1 MDNTM
6 PDDASRLWAIKQ
18 EKADELSA
26 RRAQVVQ
33 ASNATSTIQTASSV
47 VSTPATAGPSRPFP
61 TISKNE
67 GKSPTPSRYTPQF
80 TASTKQIL
88 SRIKNEN
95 GIGSSSPS
103 LGFTT
108 AQLSAPAKATY
119 EDVKR
124 RLVETLSTSA
134 TLPMPTASPRPT
146 AADVTH
152 ANQLPSPSVGKRK
165 RGSDEHDG
173 RPPTRPTPRDEPQP
187 VAIQPP
193 KPPAKRKRVKDSSM
207 CVKCQRS
214 SDTAANLIITCGCG
228 EAWHQLCHD
237 PQVSEETASNPA
249 SFKCSTCV
257 VEDKAQANYQAKLV
271 KYREAKQQQ
280 SDLKRQRAEVERMRT
295 RNLEG
300 LPDFIKPELVGFG
313 AGDASTDARREYF
326 EELRRTDLLNLLSF
340 SEQIKPGLLVDILVS
355 VSKKQPDLPI
365 FRSPDWAQP
374 RAKQPESSRTNV
386 LANGTG
392 NHLPPKRSKQRSK
405 PGGVR
410 PILQLTTAPEADAV
424 PEDNEDDYLHPNWPK
439 AGKGLYATL
448 PPEKEDSHYL
458 EDDNDEEA
466 FSHFFSHQMDVDD
479 GDEGSASSKTKGK
492 GKAVARVM
500 VQKPAPKP
508 AQKLGTST
516 SSNKAKLKGE
526 SAPAGSATEPI
537 ELDNG
542 EGSSKTK
549 GKGKA
554 VSNVPV
560 VELDIDNGEGSSK
573 GKSKIPRYTGG
584 GATTKTAKPRAKS
597 TIKGGKA
604 NKGPNKTATTKTTAA
619 TTTEATRT
627 AAVVVPPA
635 QPQRRGRST
644 RTSLSAAADA
654 ELYAN
659 HPEARKLASWF

>member
-1 MDNTM
+1 M

-26 RRAQVVQ
+26 MRAQVVQ
-33 ASNATSTIQTASSV
+33 ASNATSSTIQTGSGV
-47 VSTPATAGPSRPFP
+47 VSTPTTAGPSRPFP

-95 GIGSSSPS
+95 GSGSNSSPS

-108 AQLSAPAKATY
+108 AQISAPAKATY

-124 RLVETLSTSA
+124 RLVETLSTST

-146 AADVTH
+146 AAAATY
-152 ANQLPSPSVGKRK
+152 ANQLPSPSGVKRK

-249 SFKCSTCV
+249 TFKCSTCV

-280 SDLKRQRAEVERMRT
+280 SDLKKQRAEVERLRT

-313 AGDASTDARREYF
+313 AGDASTDA
-326 EELRRTDLLNLLSF
+326 
-340 SEQIKPGLLVDILVS
+340 
-355 VSKKQPDLPI
+355 
-365 FRSPDWAQP
+365 
-374 RAKQPESSRTNV
+374 QPESSRTNV

-410 PILQLTTAPEADAV
+410 PILQLTTAPEADAA

-479 GDEGSASSKTKGK
+479 GDEGSVSSKTKGK
-492 GKAVARVM
+492 GKAVARVTA
-500 VQKPAPKP
+500 QEPAQKP
-508 AQKLGTST
+508 AQKAGTST
-516 SSNKAKLKGE
+516 SSSKAQ
-526 SAPAGSATEPI
+526 
-537 ELDNG
+537 
-542 EGSSKTK
+542 

-554 VSNVPV
+554 VSMAPVIVDLDNGRASSKVMAEGKAKATTSVPV

-573 GKSKIPRYTGG
+573 GKSKIPRYTGT
-584 GATTKTAKPRAKS
+584 GAAK
-597 TIKGGKA
+597 KGSKA
-604 NKGPNKTATTKTTAA
+604 NKGANKTATTKKTAA
-619 TTTEATRT
+619 TTTNAVRT
-627 AAVVVPPA
+627 ASAAVPPA